1 VRAEPRGTLANV
13 SFPSLVRPLVRGKET
28 GVLRCTRGKIVKT
41 VYLSAGRLIFAT
53 STDPDDRLGERLL
66 ARGLIT
72 YRDLEES
79 VRAIQ
84 AGRRQGTVLVERGA
98 IRLDDLVAGVTEQVQ
113 EILYTLFR
121 WEDGDYE
128 FAAGDLPSREVAVLR
143 MSTADILMEGI
154 RRIQKWSRIQ
164 AGVGAL
170 DQRYTMAA
178 GSTAIVAGMSL
189 QSHEVNLIA
198 TMDGTPRIDEICG
211 ASRLSDFLVCRT
223 VWGLWAAGV
232 LDRFP
237 EDAEEEIEPSR
248 EETAPHE
255 DTRGASVLR
264 ELDRFQELHRLM
276 YDLVHYELRDKAAA
290 FFEEAFARVTQEH
303 PALFASVTLE
313 PDGAIDLVQL
323 QHNVVTGEIATY
335 LRGLDRLLEIEEVMA
350 REALG
355 ERKTAIIQDGL
366 MELKEQQLLGS
377 GGKPPAR

>member
-1 VRAEPRGTLANV
+1 MTAERWGSLAEV
-13 SFPSLVRPLVRGKET
+13 TFPALVRPLVRGKET
-28 GVLRCTRGKIVKT
+28 GVLRCTRGKVVKT
-41 VYLSAGRLIFAT
+41 VYVSLGRLIFAT

-72 YRDLEES
+72 YHDLEES

-128 FAAGDLPSREVAVLR
+128 FSGGDLPSREVAVLR

-154 RRIQKWSRIQ
+154 RRIQAWSRIQ
-164 AGVGAL
+164 AGVGGL
-170 DQRYTMAA
+170 GQRYALA
-178 GSTAIVAGMSL
+178 KGSTAIVSGMSL

-198 TMDGTPRIDEICG
+198 TLDGTPRLDEICA
-211 ASRLSDFLVCRT
+211 ASRLSDFVICRT

-237 EDAEEEIEPSR
+237 QDAEDRLEPSR
-248 EETAPHE
+248 EETVPHE

-264 ELDRFQELHRLM
+264 ELERFQELHRLM
-276 YDLVHYELRDKAAA
+276 YDLVRYELRDKAAD
-290 FFEEAFARVTQEH
+290 FFRGAFARITQEH
-303 PALFASVTLE
+303 PALFADVAIE

-335 LRGLDRLLEIEEVMA
+335 LRGLDRLLEIEERMA
-350 REALG
+350 RDALG
-355 ERKTAIIQDGL
+355 ERKAAIIQDGL

-377 GGKPPAR
+377 GGRPRRN